1 MHNQSIKR
9 KDDKKKK
16 KIITRCTVYSLSLSF
31 SELSSLGLSS
41 RACDALDDC
50 GDGKDGGMRFRK
62 SGCAVLIPFT
72 IHITACFCEIG
83 SSPHRKN
90 STRSSKID
98 KIRSSTTLIHDAFPR
113 RLSTTLIHNAY
124 PQ

>member
-72 IHITACFCEIG
+72 IHITACFCEIV
-83 SSPHRKN
+83 SLHCRARHRLKSLSRKPSRAKN
-90 STRSSKID
+90 WGLDHVENPLCAAHEI
-98 KIRSSTTLIHDAFPR
+98 
-113 RLSTTLIHNAY
+113 
-124 PQ
+124 